1 MTAVAFVPFIPRFE
15 GFITVVIVIH
25 EVVKDR
31 SKIARPQ

>member
-25 EVVKDR
+25 EVVKE
-31 SKIARPQ
+31 